1 MKFNTVAEVFNF
13 YKNHTNDQLEA
24 RANEINHM
32 IETDEN
38 VDIQALNVE
47 LTGIAQAK
55 RNNDEKAQKPEKRSA
70 FSLIGSRDDAPKS
83 FNADNVFESEEY
95 RSAFF
100 KTMLDQK
107 LTSDEERAFE
117 IGMKEAE
124 KRADAFITSSNASA
138 VLPTQTLNEVVKK
151 ARTMGGIIGECR
163 AFAIPTKIAI
173 PVGTPSTKASWH
185 TEASAVDS
193 ENVTV
198 ASVTFDGYEI
208 MKVFSISAKAR
219 KMSINAFEA
228 YLVDELTA
236 CVMETIDYALIN
248 GNTNNQGKGLESITW
263 VKTAGATQNA
273 VEIASNATAGYAD
286 VIKLVSLLKRGYSQ
300 GAKIAMNNATLY
312 NVFYGMLDT
321 AKRPIFIADPKDESI
336 GKILGFP
343 VVIDDNIGDDVVYFG
358 NFAKYLAYNMPEGIT
373 IEASRESSFKK
384 GVIDYRALAIADS
397 KPIVTEAFVKMYK
410 ASAG

>member
-1 MKFNTVAEVFNF
+1 MKFKSIAEAFNF
-13 YKNHTNDQLEA
+13 YKAYTNEQLEQ
-24 RANEINHM
+24 RANEINNM
-32 IETDEN
+32 IETDQN
-38 VDIQALNVE
+38 VDIQALNIE
-47 LTGIAQAK
+47 LTGIAEAK
-55 RNNDEKAQKPEKRSA
+55 RNNDQKNEKPEQRSR
-70 FSLIGSRDDAPKS
+70 FSLIGSRDDAPKT
-83 FNADNVFESEEY
+83 FDADNVFGSEEY

-107 LTSDEERAFE
+107 LTPVEQEAFNV
-117 IGMKEAE
+117 GMKEAE
-124 KRADAFITSSNASA
+124 KRNDAYITSSNASA
-138 VLPTQTLNEVVKK
+138 VLPTQTLDEVVKK

-163 AFAIPTKIAI
+163 HFAIPTKISI

-185 TEASAVDS
+185 TEGSAVDS

-198 ASVTFDGYEI
+198 ASVAFDGYEI
-208 MKVFSISAKAR
+208 IKIFAISAKAR

-228 YLVDELTA
+228 YLIDELTA
-236 CVMETIDYALIN
+236 CIMETIDYALIN
-248 GNTNNQGKGLESITW
+248 GNSNNQGKGLESITW

-273 VEIASNATAGYAD
+273 VEIANNASAEYAD
-286 VIKLVSLLKRGYSQ
+286 VVKLISLLKRGYTQ

-312 NVFYGMLDT
+312 NVFYAMLDT

-343 VVIDDNIGDDVVYFG
+343 VVIDDNIADDVVYFG
-358 NFAKYLAYNMPEGIT
+358 NFGKYLAYNMPEGIT

-410 ASAG
+410 ASAS

>member
-1 MKFNTVAEVFNF
+1 MKFNTVAEAFNF
-13 YKNHTNDQLEA
+13 YKNNTNEQLER
-24 RANEINHM
+24 RAEEINHM

-55 RNNDEKAQKPEKRSA
+55 RNNDEKAEKPEQRSR
-70 FSLIGSRDDAPKS
+70 FSLIESRDNAPKS
-83 FNADNVFESEEY
+83 FTAETVFESEEY

-107 LTSDEERAFE
+107 LSPVEKDAFE

-124 KRADAFITSSNASA
+124 KRTDAFITSSNASA

-163 AFAIPTKIAI
+163 HFAIPTKIAI

-198 ASVTFDGYEI
+198 ASVSFDGYEI
-208 MKVFSISAKAR
+208 MKVFAISAKAR
-219 KMSINAFEA
+219 KMSISAFES
-228 YLVDELTA
+228 YLIDELTA

-248 GNTNNQGKGLESITW
+248 GTSSGQGHGLESITW
-263 VKTAGATQNA
+263 VETAGATQNA
-273 VEIASNATAGYAD
+273 VEVAHGSKPDYDD
-286 VIKLVSLLKRGYSQ
+286 VIALVSLLKRGYSQ
-300 GAKIAMNNATLY
+300 GAKMLMNNKTLY
-312 NVFYGMLDT
+312 SVFYSMTDEI
-321 AKRPIFIADPKDESI
+321 KRPIFIADPKDESI

-343 VVIDDNIGDDVVYFG
+343 VIIDDNVADDVVYFG
-358 NFAKYLAYNMPEGIT
+358 NYAKYLGYNMPEGIT
-373 IEASRESSFKK
+373 IEASRDSSFKK

-397 KPIVTEAFVKMYK
+397 KPIVEEAFVKLYVA
-410 ASAG
+410 AS

>member
-1 MKFNTVAEVFNF
+1 MKFNTVAEAFNF
-13 YKNHTNDQLEA
+13 YKNNTNEQLER
-24 RANEINHM
+24 RAEEINHM

-55 RNNDEKAQKPEKRSA
+55 RNNDEKAEKPEQRSR
-70 FSLIGSRDDAPKS
+70 FSLIESRDNAPKS
-83 FNADNVFESEEY
+83 FTAETVFESEEY

-107 LTSDEERAFE
+107 LSPVEKEAFE

-124 KRADAFITSSNASA
+124 KRSDAFITSSNASA

-163 AFAIPTKIAI
+163 HFAIPTKIAI

-198 ASVTFDGYEI
+198 ASVSFDGYEI
-208 MKVFSISAKAR
+208 MKVFAISAKAR
-219 KMSINAFEA
+219 KMSISAFES
-228 YLVDELTA
+228 YLIDELTA

-248 GNTNNQGKGLESITW
+248 GTSSNQGHGLESITW
-263 VKTAGATQNA
+263 VETAGATQNA
-273 VEIASNATAGYAD
+273 VEVAHGSKPDYDD
-286 VIKLVSLLKRGYSQ
+286 VIALVSLLKRGYSQ
-300 GAKIAMNNATLY
+300 GAKMLMNNKTLY
-312 NVFYGMLDT
+312 SVFYSMTDEI
-321 AKRPIFIADPKDESI
+321 KRPIFIADPKDESI

-343 VVIDDNIGDDVVYFG
+343 VVIDDNVADDVVYFG
-358 NFAKYLAYNMPEGIT
+358 NYAKYLGYNMPEGIT
-373 IEASRESSFKK
+373 IEASRDSSFKK

-397 KPIVTEAFVKMYK
+397 KPIVEEAFVKLYVA
-410 ASAG
+410 AS